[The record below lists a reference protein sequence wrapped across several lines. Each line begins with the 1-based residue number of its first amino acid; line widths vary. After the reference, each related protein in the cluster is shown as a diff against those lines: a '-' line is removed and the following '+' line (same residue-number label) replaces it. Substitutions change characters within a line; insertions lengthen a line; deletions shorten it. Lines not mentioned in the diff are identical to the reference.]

1 MARLWQYSEAHPKS
15 AFSKKLQRGDQVK
28 FFKNA
33 EKVALV
39 SKAEKHFDPNDRI
52 RELVCTYSAKTG
64 QDFGGSSGSKTARME
79 TLWQFSLGYP
89 KPAFSKKVQRG
100 DQGKFFKNRPKSSPR
115 LKGPKALWRKWHY
128 PVISMY
134 LKCKDWTRFWRKK
147 RLRMAK
153 LWQFLQGHPKPAFS
167 KNVQRGDQGKFFKNR
182 PKRSPRLKGVK
193 ALWRKWHYPLIS
205 MHL

>member
-1 MARLWQYSEAHPKS
+1 MAK
-15 AFSKKLQRGDQVK
+15 
-28 FFKNA
+28 
-33 EKVALV
+33 
-39 SKAEKHFDPNDRI
+39 
-52 RELVCTYSAKTG
+52 
-64 QDFGGSSGSKTARME
+64 
-79 TLWQFSLGYP
+79 LWQFSQGHP
-89 KPAFSKKVQRG
+89 KPAFSEKVQRG

-167 KNVQRGDQGKFFKNR
+167 EKVQRGDQENFFKNL
-182 PKRSPRLKGVK
+182 PKSSSRLKGAT
-193 ALWRKWHYPLIS
+193 ALWRKRHYPLIC